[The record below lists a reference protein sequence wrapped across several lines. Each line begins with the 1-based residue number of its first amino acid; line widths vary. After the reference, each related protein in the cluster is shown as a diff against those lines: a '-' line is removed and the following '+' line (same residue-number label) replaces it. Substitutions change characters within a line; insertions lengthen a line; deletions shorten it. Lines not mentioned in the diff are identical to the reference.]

1 MSGIGRCLRS
11 GETELFDLEKTV
23 SDQRRVTRRLLSCG
37 VVAGPFFLLIFA
49 IQAFAR
55 SEFRFVSSEP
65 STLSLGPWG
74 WIQITNFVIGGVLIS
89 AGALGLRRALGTNKG
104 RLWAPLLIGVFG
116 SCQIGVGVFVTDPA
130 RSPTNMTFHGTVHL
144 AFGGAGFTALM
155 AACFVFVRTFASLRQ
170 VAWAVFCAVTGL
182 LFLAS
187 FFSAANAGQNAVRIQ
202 WFLNLIFVL
211 AWAWV
216 SVVPFRLMRNDLS
229 LHKSEQTGVRFNGE
243 TNFRS
248 IAPH

>member
-1 MSGIGRCLRS
+1 
-11 GETELFDLEKTV
+11 
-23 SDQRRVTRRLLSCG
+23 
-37 VVAGPFFLLIFA
+37 
-49 IQAFAR
+49 
-55 SEFRFVSSEP
+55 
-65 STLSLGPWG
+65 
-74 WIQITNFVIGGVLIS
+74 
-89 AGALGLRRALGTNKG
+89 
-104 RLWAPLLIGVFG
+104 
-116 SCQIGVGVFVTDPA
+116 
-130 RSPTNMTFHGTVHL
+130 
-144 AFGGAGFTALM
+144 
-155 AACFVFVRTFASLRQ
+155 

-202 WFLNLIFVL
+202 WFLNVIFVL